1 MAQSEIPL
9 RVLLAGAAIAVV
21 AAVALRSRLEGAP
34 PISIGVLVRERER
47 SDVAVAAVLAAR
59 ELSTEDGSDGRTV
72 RTLVR
77 ETHGDPAT
85 AAAVAERLIRDEG
98 IAAIVIAGS
107 PSECASVDRIARR
120 SLTPVLS
127 VRPTLRLD
135 ESPTLLDLAGL
146 PNQRMVPA
154 VAWAIRSIGTKVM
167 LVSTAGPLQRVTHA
181 LVRDQVLAA
190 GAEIV
195 GECIIPAGRGD
206 SHGEPAVVSSHA
218 PPNQPNL
225 AAAADA
231 VVRAAPTL
239 IIAAVD
245 DRQAA
250 ALGAALR
257 VRGIEAPAVP
267 TLHLGLTDTDIA
279 TIDTRPL
286 VGDFIV
292 SSCIASSTNAAR
304 QEFGRRIA
312 SIGAT
317 AAIGEVTEA
326 AYAATLLIGRAARTA
341 DPADHGSLAASLVGV
356 SVAAPSHSTFI
367 DPIGRAAW
375 VRCGVG
381 RIERGG
387 AVVEAWIDEC
397 ATRPQAWPLW
407 RSREEWVALAR
418 GEMEPAPKTSPNDE
432 VVR

>member
-9 RVLLAGAAIAVV
+9 RVLLAGAAIAV
-21 AAVALRSRLEGAP
+21 AGAVALRSRLEGPP

-47 SDVAVAAVLAAR
+47 SDVAAAAALAAR
-59 ELSTEDGSDGRTV
+59 EFSADGDGEGRAI

-77 ETHGDPAT
+77 ETHGDPTT
-85 AAAVAERLIRDEG
+85 AAAVAERLIRDDG

-107 PSECASVDRIARR
+107 SAECASVDRVART
-120 SLTPVLS
+120 SATPVLS

-135 ESPTLLDLAGL
+135 ESPTFLDLAGL
-146 PNQRMVPA
+146 PNQRIVPA
-154 VAWAIRSIGTKVM
+154 VAWAIRSIGTRVM
-167 LVSTAGPLQRVTHA
+167 LVSTAGPLERVMHA
-181 LVRDQVLAA
+181 LVRDQVHAA
-190 GAEIV
+190 GAEVV
-195 GECIIPAGRGD
+195 GEFTIPAGGSELRGD
-206 SHGEPAVVSSHA
+206 RA
-218 PPNQPNL
+218 PSGAM

-231 VVRAAPTL
+231 VAQAAPTL

-245 DRQAA
+245 ERQAV

-279 TIDTRPL
+279 AIDSRTL
-286 VGDFIV
+286 SGDFIV

-312 SIGAT
+312 AIGAT
-317 AAIGEVTEA
+317 TAIGEVTEA
-326 AYAATLLIGRAARTA
+326 AYAATLLVGRAVRHS

-356 SVAAPSHSTFI
+356 SVRAPSHSTLI
-367 DPIGRAAW
+367 DPIGRTAW
-375 VRCGVG
+375 MRCGVG
-381 RIERGG
+381 RIERDG
-387 AVVEAWIDEC
+387 AIVEAWIDEC

-407 RSREEWVALAR
+407 RSREEWVSLAR
-418 GEMEPAPKTSPNDE
+418 GDAEPESKSSPNEE